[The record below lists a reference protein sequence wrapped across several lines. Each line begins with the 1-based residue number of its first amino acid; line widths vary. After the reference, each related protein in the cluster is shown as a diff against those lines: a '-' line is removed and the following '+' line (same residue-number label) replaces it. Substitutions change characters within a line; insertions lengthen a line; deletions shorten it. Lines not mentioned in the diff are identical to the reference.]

1 MNCPRC
7 HEPELSLLGRSLRF
21 RGEGVEVTLD
31 YLCPRCQT
39 RWERRGETG
48 IKIEEK

>member
-7 HEPELSLLGRSLRF
+7 HEPELSFLGRTMRF
-21 RGEGVEVTLD
+21 KGEGVVVMLD
-31 YLCPRCQT
+31 YLCPRCQ
-39 RWERRGETG
+39 RRYERTGETG